1 MTETQQAESSRS
13 TEASVRR
20 WVIIGIVA
28 VLALVAGY
36 YLAVFLIPTPKI
48 GIIEVT
54 SQVGDPLVETM
65 TQEINYARHARD
77 IKGVVLMINSPGGGA
92 SSGHDIY
99 YQVRKLREEKPVIAS
114 VDILAASAAY
124 QIAVAANEIYAK
136 PASFIGNIGVI
147 VGLPAPETL
156 SEQYITTGPFK
167 ATAFSATSIVQKL
180 DLLYQDFKNS
190 VVAERSNAP
199 NKLQLTADQVGT
211 GELWVGL
218 EAKKNGLIDEI
229 GSKLDAIERAA
240 KLANVDNYE
249 VVSVRD
255 EYLASLKDN
264 PEEYQ
269 AALKLYEN
277 LDNQPEIDLS
287 SESSKWP
294 TLYQLY
300 IPLE

>member
-1 MTETQQAESSRS
+1 MSEAREVSSRS
-13 TEASVRR
+13 TEA
-20 WVIIGIVA
+20 WAQKIVIGLIM
-28 VLALVAGY
+28 LAIAGVAGY
-36 YLAVFLIPTPKI
+36 YLSVWLIPTPKI

-54 SQVGDPLVETM
+54 TQVGGPLVETM

-77 IKGVVLMINSPGGGA
+77 LKAVVLIINSPGGGA

-99 YQVRKLREEKPVIAS
+99 YQVRKLRDEKPVVAS

-156 SEQYITTGPFK
+156 SEQFITTGPFK
-167 ATAFSATSIVQKL
+167 ATAFNTSSIMEKL
-180 DLLYQDFKNS
+180 DLLYNDFKNS
-190 VVAERSNAP
+190 VVAERSKAP
-199 NKLQLTADQVGT
+199 NPLQLTADQVGT

-218 EAKKNGLIDEI
+218 EAKHNGLIDEI

-240 KLANVDNYE
+240 QLANVKDYE
-249 VVSVRD
+249 VVSVRE
-255 EYLASLKDN
+255 EYLASLKDK
-264 PEEYQ
+264 PQQYQ
-269 AALKLYEN
+269 VALTLYEE
-277 LDNQPEIDLS
+277 LANQPEIDLS
-287 SESSKWP
+287 AENSKWP

-300 IPLE
+300 VPLE